1 MSHEPNELGAR
12 QPPPTDRSESAPKI
26 VSVGA
31 SQLEGASDVLLLGP
45 MRRSL
50 DDEVC
55 SACLEAASGVG
66 PRLDAGTDDETN
78 TGAAPRPGTTTS
90 SDEST
95 GTAGVP
101 EAGRNVLLVS
111 LTQQADDR
119 LAVVRN
125 RFGRL
130 PEHVGVVSCTDQYGS
145 TISTDSPAAATSA
158 SRSDG
163 GETSISVDVVED
175 PSDLP
180 KLGIAITRMAE
191 GLRTAGGIVVCV
203 HSVTALLQYAEP
215 QRVFRFIHVL
225 QNQLDGVRHYHMDSD
240 AHDRQTI
247 ATLRPLF
254 DRVVEFDADGTVTVT
269 K

>member
-1 MSHEPNELGAR
+1 MSNESNELGAR
-12 QPPPTDRSESAPKI
+12 QPPQTDRSESAPRI

-55 SACLEAASGVG
+55 SACLEAASGAGSHLDVG
-66 PRLDAGTDDETN
+66 TSDEVDAGTEPGPGTATGSGET
-78 TGAAPRPGTTTS
+78 TGA
-90 SDEST
+90 
-95 GTAGVP
+95 AGVP

-130 PEHVGVVSCTDQYGS
+130 PEHVGVVSCTDQFGS
-145 TISTDSPAAATSA
+145 TTSTATTASPAPTPGDVG
-158 SRSDG
+158 DG
-163 GETSISVDVVED
+163 TSISVDVVED

-191 GLRTAGGIVVCV
+191 GLQTPGGIVVCV

-225 QNQLDGVRHYHMDSD
+225 QNQLEGVRHYHMDAD

-269 K
+269 T